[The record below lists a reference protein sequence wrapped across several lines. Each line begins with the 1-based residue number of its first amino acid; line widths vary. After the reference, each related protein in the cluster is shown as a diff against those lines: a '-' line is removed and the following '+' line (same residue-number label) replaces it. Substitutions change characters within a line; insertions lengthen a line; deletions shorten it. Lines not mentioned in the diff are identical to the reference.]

1 MFAWFFRAFAWL
13 FSGIQYLFSG
23 LRSWVVVLIVYVLQH
38 YLPKVLISLGVGF
51 VTYNLGSYGLN
62 EIYSAITG
70 GFDGIPSDMLI
81 MLKLA
86 KVDDFLT
93 ITFGA
98 YTARLTLQGI
108 TLNGSMKRVTFE

>member
-1 MFAWFFRAFAWL
+1 MFVWFYNAFLWL
-13 FSGIQYLFSG
+13 FGAVRFLFSG
-23 LRSWVVVLIVYVLQH
+23 LRSWVVVLVVYVLQH
-38 YLPKVLISLGVGF
+38 YLPKVLVSLGLGF

-86 KVDDFLT
+86 KLDEFLT

-98 YTARLTLQGI
+98 YTARLTLQGL
-108 TLNGSMKRVTFE
+108 TLNGTMKRITFD